1 MFIFVKNFKMKKYL
15 HITISIIL
23 AIFFIYKGYN
33 KINSEV
39 SNLETQDIENIQNI
53 KDNPKNYITAKTGE
67 KPTGYKIT
75 MNTMKQSGFLNM
87 IALFQIIAGILM
99 IIPKTRLL
107 GLLLLLPIIFN
118 IFMMH
123 LFFDNRMD
131 ENIVT
136 GILLLTNIL
145 LLTYYHKILFNKLTI
160 KK

>member
-1 MFIFVKNFKMKKYL
+1 MKKKL
-15 HITISIIL
+15 HLITTIIL
-23 AIFFIYKGYN
+23 ALFFIFKGYE

-39 SNLETQDIENIQNI
+39 SSLEKKDIENIRDI
-53 KDNPKNYITAKTGE
+53 KDNPKNYINSETGK

-123 LFFDNRMD
+123 LFFDNRIN
-131 ENIVT
+131 ENIIT
-136 GILLLTNIL
+136 GTLLLTNIL
-145 LLTYYHKILFNKLTI
+145 LLIYYNKTLFNKLTI

>member
-1 MFIFVKNFKMKKYL
+1 MFIFVKKFKMIKL
-15 HITISIIL
+15 IHSVMTIIL
-23 AIFFIYKGYN
+23 AIFFILKGFD
-33 KINSEV
+33 KINSAI
-39 SNLETQDIENIQNI
+39 SALNKTDIENIQ
-53 KDNPKNYITAKTGE
+53 KANYIDSVMGE
-67 KPTGYKIT
+67 KPSGYKIT

-136 GILLLTNIL
+136 GILLLSNIL
-145 LLTYYHKILFNKLTI
+145 LLTYYHKRLFDILAI